1 MNIMLAQLFNK
12 TDLKKQQKKHFAA
25 KIQGYPQSS
34 GTQVVE
40 SCSNFISL
48 NDLADDAN

>member
-1 MNIMLAQLFNK
+1 MNIMLAQLFKK
-12 TDLKKQQKKHFAA
+12 TDLKKKKKKLA
-25 KIQGYPQSS
+25 KILGYPQAS